1 MSDELQP
8 VAATS
13 EPPVAVKREAGKL
26 GSYLFA
32 LIVSLFLGY
41 QCVAADKNNREVPA
55 LTFLSCFTLI
65 GTALGVTVDPG
76 AIGQFFVSSRKS

>member
-1 MSDELQP
+1 MNNEPLQP
-8 VAATS
+8 EAAPLS
-13 EPPVAVKREAGKL
+13 PPVAVKREAGKL
-26 GSYLFA
+26 SSYLFA

-41 QCVAADKNNREVPA
+41 QCVVADKNNREVPA

-76 AIGQFFVSSRKS
+76 AIGQFFVSRK